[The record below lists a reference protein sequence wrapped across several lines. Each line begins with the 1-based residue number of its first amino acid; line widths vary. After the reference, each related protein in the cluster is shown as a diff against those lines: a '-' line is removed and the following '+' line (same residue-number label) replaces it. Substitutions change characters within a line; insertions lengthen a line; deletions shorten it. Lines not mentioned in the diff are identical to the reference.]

1 MTIICEK
8 CCSEYYLTKYILL
21 MQELFEKQK
30 IALVAFAE
38 TECHAVVDIAFIVD
52 SSGSIS
58 RRNWVRM
65 KNFLKEMTKSFQ
77 VGPDG
82 AHVAIVAYSTKPV
95 VSLRFSDL
103 QGSKLNTIEVEK
115 VINKLPHQ
123 RGFTFIDKA
132 LRKSEQE
139 VFTVAAGMRPN
150 VPRVCVI

>member
-1 MTIICEK
+1 M
-8 CCSEYYLTKYILL
+8 
-21 MQELFEKQK
+21 K
-30 IALVAFAE
+30 ITFVALAE

-65 KNFLKEMTKSFQ
+65 KNFLKEMTKTFQ

-82 AHVAIVAYSTKPV
+82 AHVAIIAYSTKPV
-95 VSLRFSDL
+95 VSLRFNDL
-103 QGSKLNTIEVEK
+103 EGSKLNTIEVEK